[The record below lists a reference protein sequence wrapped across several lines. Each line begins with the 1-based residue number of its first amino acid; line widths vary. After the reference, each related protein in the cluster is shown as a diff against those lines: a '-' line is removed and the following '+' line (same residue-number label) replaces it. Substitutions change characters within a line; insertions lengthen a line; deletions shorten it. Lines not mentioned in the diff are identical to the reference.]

1 MVTFIRKL
9 LDTRWPSLSWTLL
22 IFILLTIGS
31 GSFENASL
39 LMAGIPHLDK
49 YIHAFLF
56 GFLVFLW
63 WYYLS
68 RQSDQVNS
76 TALLIILFVASS
88 AYGIGMEFY
97 QKYFTSR
104 EFELGDIYADTV
116 GAALS
121 ALICRYIKNKPLWK

>member
-9 LDTRWPSLSWTLL
+9 LDTRWPSLLWTLI
-22 IFILLTIGS
+22 IFILLTMGS
-31 GSFENASL
+31 GSFEKASI
-39 LMAGIPHLDK
+39 LMSGIPHLDK

-68 RQSDQVNS
+68 GQPAKINT
-76 TALLIILFVASS
+76 TALLIILFVAAS
-88 AYGIGMEFY
+88 AYGTGMEFY

-104 EFELGDIYADTV
+104 EFELGDIYADTA

>member
-9 LDTRWPSLSWTLL
+9 LDTRWPSLLWTLI

-31 GSFENASL
+31 GSFEKASI
-39 LMAGIPHLDK
+39 LMSGIPHLDK
-49 YIHAFLF
+49 YVHAFLF

-68 RQSDQVNS
+68 QQSIQISS
-76 TALLIILFVASS
+76 TPLLIILFICASG
-88 AYGIGMEFY
+88 YGIGMEYY

-104 EFELGDIYADTV
+104 EFELGDIYADIA

-121 ALICRYIKNKPLWK
+121 ALICMYLKNKPLWK

>member
-9 LDTRWPSLSWTLL
+9 LDTRWPSLLWTLI

-49 YIHAFLF
+49 YVHAFLF

-68 RQSDQVNS
+68 QQSKQISS
-76 TALLIILFVASS
+76 TALLIILFICASG
-88 AYGIGMEFY
+88 YGIGMEYY

-104 EFELGDIYADTV
+104 EFELGDIYADTA

-121 ALICRYIKNKPLWK
+121 ALICMYLKNKPLWK